1 MVSIELVKKSVYI
14 SLVIQVITG
23 VIQLYPLFMDI
34 PEEYNILK
42 QTLALETVVQF
53 IEAAFYSWLAYGLY
67 KMKDV
72 TATRYFDWA
81 ITTPIML
88 LSTSIYLEYLKNKDL
103 KLMDFLDGNKNLI
116 MKIVIANWLM
126 LFAGFLGETKRIS
139 HMVSIPI
146 GFLFFG
152 YSFYKIYENFA
163 VGTVEG
169 MNLFMIL
176 TVIWSLYGIVSPLS
190 TNIKNLL
197 YNILDMF
204 SKNFYGLFLFYKIMK
219 VVNI

>member
-23 VIQLYPLFMDI
+23 VIQLYPLFINI
-34 PEEYNILK
+34 PEEYKILK

-67 KMKDV
+67 NMKDV
-72 TATRYFDWA
+72 TATRYFDWM

-116 MKIVIANWLM
+116 MKIFIANWLM
-126 LFAGFLGETKRIS
+126 LLAGFLGETKRIS

-146 GFLFFG
+146 GFIFFG
-152 YSFYKIYENFA
+152 YCFYKIYENFA
-163 VGTVEG
+163 IGTVEG
-169 MNLFMIL
+169 MNLFIIL

-190 TNIKNLL
+190 TNIKNLF

-204 SKNFYGLFLFYKIMK
+204 SKNFYGLFLFYKIMQ
-219 VVNI
+219 VVNN

>member
-1 MVSIELVKKSVYI
+1 
-14 SLVIQVITG
+14 
-23 VIQLYPLFMDI
+23 
-34 PEEYNILK
+34 
-42 QTLALETVVQF
+42 
-53 IEAAFYSWLAYGLY
+53 
-67 KMKDV
+67 
-72 TATRYFDWA
+72 
-81 ITTPIML
+81 
-88 LSTSIYLEYLKNKDL
+88 
-103 KLMDFLDGNKNLI
+103 
-116 MKIVIANWLM
+116 
-126 LFAGFLGETKRIS
+126 
-139 HMVSIPI
+139 MVSIPI

-176 TVIWSLYGIVSPLS
+176 TVIWSLYGVVSPLS

>member
-103 KLMDFLDGNKNLI
+103 KLMDFLDENKNLI

-126 LFAGFLGETKRIS
+126 LFTGFLGETKRIS

>member
-1 MVSIELVKKSVYI
+1 MVSAELVKKSVYI

-34 PEEYNILK
+34 PEEYKILK

-72 TATRYFDWA
+72 TSTRYFDWM

-116 MKIVIANWLM
+116 MKIFIANWLM
-126 LFAGFLGETKRIS
+126 LLVGFLGETKRIS

-146 GFLFFG
+146 GFIFFG

-169 MNLFMIL
+169 MNLFIIL
-176 TVIWSLYGIVSPLS
+176 TVIWSLYGVVSPLS
-190 TNIKNLL
+190 TNIKNLF

-204 SKNFYGLFLFYKIMK
+204 SKNFYGLFLFYKIMQ
-219 VVNI
+219 VVNN